1 MTSKRNRVFTI
12 IMISICII
20 LSVIALAFLRFRGS
34 TRIKP
39 SFDIIPDTDIV
50 FYRQDDSNWADE
62 HLGNSKYTLG
72 SSGCL
77 VSCIASA
84 ISMEHDMEETPSTL
98 NTRLSSDDVYDAEGN
113 MQWESLRQSTGYQVD
128 LPSDILA
135 DVIDSYLSQGIY
147 PIVRVRMY
155 GLGNAH
161 YVLIVKAENGRY
173 RCMDPLKDELTE
185 LSDYG
190 SRIYAIRCVY

>member
-1 MTSKRNRVFTI
+1 MTTKRNKSFVLIFI
-12 IMISICII
+12 CACII
-20 LSVIALAFLRFRGS
+20 LSVIALVFLRFRGS

-39 SFDIIPDTDIV
+39 SFDLAPDADIIY
-50 FYRQDDSNWADE
+50 YRQDDSRWADE
-62 HLGNSKYTLG
+62 HLGNSIYTLD

-84 ISMEHDMEETPSTL
+84 LSMEYEIEETPSTL
-98 NTRLSSDDVYDAEGN
+98 NQRLSSDGVYDSEGN
-113 MQWESLRQSTGYQVD
+113 MQWENLRQSTGYQVD
-128 LPSDILA
+128 LPSEVSS
-135 DVIDSYLSQGIY
+135 DVIDGYLSRGIY

-155 GLGNAH
+155 ALGNTH

-173 RCMDPLKDELTE
+173 RCMDPLKDELTD

-190 SRIYAIRCVY
+190 NRIYAVRCVY

>member
-1 MTSKRNRVFTI
+1 MTSKKNRVFTI
-12 IMISICII
+12 IIISAFII
-20 LSVIALAFLRFRGS
+20 LSVFALAFLRFRGS
-34 TRIKP
+34 TRIRP
-39 SFDIIPDTDIV
+39 SFDIVPGTDIV
-50 FYRQDDSNWADE
+50 RYRQDDSRWADE

-77 VSCIASA
+77 VSCVASA

-98 NTRLSSDDVYDAEGN
+98 NARLSSNGVYDSEGN

-128 LPSDILA
+128 LPSDISS
-135 DVIDSYLSQGIY
+135 DTIDSYLSRGVY

-155 GLGNAH
+155 AVGNVH

-173 RCMDPLKDELTE
+173 WCMDPLKDELTD
-185 LSDYG
+185 LSEYG
-190 SRIYAIRCVY
+190 NRIYAVRCVY

>member
-1 MTSKRNRVFTI
+1 MTSKKAKTFTI
-12 IMISICII
+12 III
-20 LSVIALAFLRFRGS
+20 FACIALLAIAFVFLRFRGS
-34 TRIKP
+34 IRVKSTV
-39 SFDIIPDTDIV
+39 DIVPDTDV
-50 FYRQDDSNWADE
+50 VSYRQDDFRWADE

-77 VSCIASA
+77 VSCVASA
-84 ISMEHDMEETPSTL
+84 LTMEHNIEETPSTL
-98 NTRLSSDDVYDAEGN
+98 NDRLSADGVYDAEGN

-128 LPSDILA
+128 LPSDITS

-147 PIVRVRMY
+147 PVVRVRMY
-155 GLGNAH
+155 ALGNVH

-173 RCMDPLKDELTE
+173 WCMDPLKDELTD

-190 SRIYAIRCVY
+190 NRIYAIRCVY

>member
-1 MTSKRNRVFTI
+1 MNSRKNKGLTI
-12 IMISICII
+12 IIISACII
-20 LSVIALAFLRFRGS
+20 LSVIALVFLRFRGS
-34 TRIKP
+34 IRIKP
-39 SFDIIPDTDIV
+39 TFDIVPDTDIV
-50 FYRQDDSNWADE
+50 YYRQDDSSWADE
-62 HLGNSKYTLG
+62 YLGDSKYTLS

-77 VSCIASA
+77 VSCIACA
-84 ISMEHDMEETPSTL
+84 LTMEYNTEETPSTL
-98 NTRLSSDDVYDAEGN
+98 NARLSSDGVYDSEGN
-113 MQWESLRQSTGYQVD
+113 MQWEGLRRSTGYQVD
-128 LPSDILA
+128 LPSDISA

-155 GLGNAH
+155 ALGNVH

-173 RCMDPLKDELTE
+173 WCMDPLRDELTD